1 MTYFNSIFRLFLKP
15 EHEIGQPAPLI
26 KEIKPEEIQNL
37 KERFAGRSKPSS
49 SAPVAPAA
57 KDSQASLQKLENEVS
72 AQGDIVRGLKESK
85 AEKDAIKAAVD
96 KLLDLKKQ
104 LALAQGKDP
113 KEVIGNNKK
122 GKKK

>member
-1 MTYFNSIFRLFLKP
+1 MFLKP

-37 KERFAGRSKPSS
+37 KQRFAGRSKPS
-49 SAPVAPAA
+49 PAA
-57 KDSQASLQKLENEVS
+57 AAAVPAKEEASVQKLENEVT

-96 KLLDLKKQ
+96 KLLELKRQ

-113 KEVIGNNKK
+113 KEVSGNNKK

>member
-1 MTYFNSIFRLFLKP
+1 MFLKP

-37 KERFAGRSKPSS
+37 KQRFAGRSKPS
-49 SAPVAPAA
+49 PAA
-57 KDSQASLQKLENEVS
+57 AAAVPAKEEASVQKLENEVT

-96 KLLDLKKQ
+96 KLLELKRQ

-113 KEVIGNNKK
+113 KEVRGKNTKR
-122 GKKK
+122 KKK

>member
-1 MTYFNSIFRLFLKP
+1 MFLKP

-37 KERFAGRSKPSS
+37 KQRFAGRSKPS
-49 SAPVAPAA
+49 PAA
-57 KDSQASLQKLENEVS
+57 AAAVPANDSEASVQKLENEVT
-72 AQGDIVRGLKESK
+72 AQGDIVRGLKQSK

-96 KLLDLKKQ
+96 KLLELKRQ

-113 KEVIGNNKK
+113 KEVSGNNKK